1 MVSPFLHCNRCG
13 AVNRAQAK
21 FCVVCGQPLQGYLSH
36 AQTTSGG
43 SVSNSL
49 TGLLAITHLLKQR
62 YRIISQL
69 RQGGFGAVYKAEDTL
84 FGNALRAVKEM
95 SQSSL
100 NAQELNEA
108 IDAFKRE
115 AVLLAGLMHQN
126 LPRIY
131 DHFTDGGRWYL
142 VMDFIEGETL
152 EVHLSKMLGGRLPL
166 EEILNI
172 GIQLCTVLD
181 YLHTRQQPIIF
192 RDLKPANVML
202 TTDGHLYLIDFG
214 IARHFKP
221 GKTKDTSAIGTVG
234 YAPPEQYGKA
244 QTTYSADIYALGA
257 TLHQLLSGNDPANT
271 PFQFAALQL
280 GNQPGFSELETLIM
294 QMLEMS
300 RDKRPASIVAVKQML
315 QSISMQRL
323 TVQISAAQPTEA
335 LPSLTTVTS
344 SPSGAQKTKKQWM
357 DEGNS
362 HYKAMCYQDAL
373 AAYDHTI
380 LLDPYYARAYY
391 NIGTK

>member
-1 MVSPFLHCNRCG
+1 
-13 AVNRAQAK
+13 
-21 FCVVCGQPLQGYLSH
+21 
-36 AQTTSGG
+36 
-43 SVSNSL
+43 
-49 TGLLAITHLLKQR
+49 
-62 YRIISQL
+62 
-69 RQGGFGAVYKAEDTL
+69 
-84 FGNALRAVKEM
+84 M

-131 DHFTDGGRWYL
+131 DHFTEGGRWYL

-152 EVHLSKMLGGRLPL
+152 EVHHSKMPGGHLLL
-166 EEILNI
+166 EEVLNI

-181 YLHTRQQPIIF
+181 YLHTRQPPIIF

-202 TTDGHLYLIDFG
+202 SPGGHLYLIDFG

-221 GKTKDTSAIGTVG
+221 GKAKDTVAIGTVG

-244 QTTYSADIYALGA
+244 QTTSSADIYALGA
-257 TLHQLLSGNDPANT
+257 TLHQLLSGNDPAYT

-280 GNQPGFSELETLIM
+280 GHQPGSSELEALIV

-300 RDKRPASIVAVKQML
+300 RDERPVSTATVKQAL
-315 QSISMQRL
+315 QSICMQRL
-323 TVQISAAQPTEA
+323 TVQISAEQPTKA
-335 LPSLTTVTS
+335 LPALTTITS
-344 SPSGAQKTKKQWM
+344 SPDASQKTKEQWL
-357 DEGNS
+357 DEGNV
-362 HYKAMCYQDAL
+362 HYNAKRYHEALVAFDRAIQFDPNFANAYNNKGIALRDLKHYNEAL
-373 AAYDHTI
+373 AAYDHAI
-380 LLDPYYARAYY
+380 QLDPNFVVAYHNKAFVLERIGKSKGAQLAREKARQLCYS
-391 NIGTK
+391 K

>member
-1 MVSPFLHCNRCG
+1 
-13 AVNRAQAK
+13 
-21 FCVVCGQPLQGYLSH
+21 
-36 AQTTSGG
+36 
-43 SVSNSL
+43 
-49 TGLLAITHLLKQR
+49 LLKQR
-62 YRIISQL
+62 YRIINQL
-69 RQGGFGAVYKAEDTL
+69 GKGGFGAVYKAEDTL

-131 DHFTDGGRWYL
+131 DHFTEGGRWYL

-152 EVHLSKMLGGRLPL
+152 EVHHSKMPGGHLLL
-166 EEILNI
+166 EEVLNI

-181 YLHTRQQPIIF
+181 YLHTRQPPIIF

-202 TTDGHLYLIDFG
+202 SPGGHLYLIDFG

-221 GKTKDTSAIGTVG
+221 GKAKDTVAIGTVG

-244 QTTYSADIYALGA
+244 QTTSSADIYALGA
-257 TLHQLLSGNDPANT
+257 TLHQLLSGNDPAYT

-280 GNQPGFSELETLIM
+280 GHQPGSSELEALIV

-300 RDKRPASIVAVKQML
+300 RDERPVSMATVKQAL
-315 QSISMQRL
+315 QSICMQRL
-323 TVQISAAQPTEA
+323 TVQISAEQPTKA
-335 LPSLTTVTS
+335 LPALMIIAS
-344 SPSGAQKTKKQWM
+344 SSGASQKTKKQWL
-357 DEGNS
+357 DEGNA
-362 HYKAMCYQDAL
+362 HYNAKRYQEAL
-373 AAYDHTI
+373 ASFEQAI
-380 LLDPYYARAYY
+380 QLDPNFVVAYHNKAFVLERIGKSKEAQLAREKARQLCYS
-391 NIGTK
+391 K